1 MTVEEGPEFKLGE
14 VSLAGNFAPKSA
26 ELLKVA
32 KFTPG
37 TVANFDDVMQGVDRI
52 RKRLNRQGYMHAE
65 TTIERA
71 LNDKTKTVNVTIRID
86 EGPQFNFG
94 KPDHR
99 RPRSQWRGRD
109 EETMGS
115 EGR

>member
-1 MTVEEGPEFKLGE
+1 VA
-14 VSLAGNFAPKSA
+14 LAGGFATKST

-37 TVANFDDVMQGVDRI
+37 TVANFDDVMQRRRPHQEAPEPPGLYAR
-52 RKRLNRQGYMHAE
+52 G

-71 LNDKTKTVNVTIRID
+71 LNDKTKVVNVTIRIT

-94 KPDHR
+94 RLTIEGLDLNAEAAMKKL
-99 RPRSQWRGRD
+99 WA
-109 EETMGS
+109 